1 MSAPDKSSAEFFE
14 QRYRDSGDPWDLAH
28 DGYEQARYDTIIR
41 VLQGRHYRYAFEPGC
56 AVGALTEKLATICD
70 RVDACDFSQTAVEQA
85 RARCARLPGV
95 SVRCASVTDPAPI
108 SKYDLIVLSEIGYYF
123 TPTAWQSVVAD
134 MVDRMQ
140 PGATL
145 LASHWLGRSPDHI
158 LTGDEVHA
166 CMQHP
171 KLKHEQAERHPDPT
185 DSGFR
190 LDRWTRMP

>member
-1 MSAPDKSSAEFFE
+1 MSSPDKSSAEFFE
-14 QRYRDSGDPWDLAH
+14 TRYREVGDPWDLAH
-28 DGYEQARYDTIIR
+28 DSYEQSRYDTIIR
-41 VLQGRHYRYAFEPGC
+41 ALAGRRYRHAFEPGC

-85 RARCARLPGV
+85 RQRCAGFPGV

-108 SKYDLIVLSEIGYYF
+108 HDYDLIVLSEIGYYF
-123 TPTAWQSVVAD
+123 SFTAWQSVVSDIAE
-134 MVDRMQ
+134 RMQ
-140 PGATL
+140 PGTIL
-145 LASHWLGRSPDHI
+145 LASHWLGTSPDHL

-171 KLKHEQAERHPDPT
+171 KLKHEHNERHPDPK

-190 LDRWTRMP
+190 LDRWTRIP

>member
-14 QRYRDSGDPWDLAH
+14 SRYRESGDPWDLAH
-28 DGYEQARYDTIIR
+28 DPYEQGRYNNIVR
-41 VLQGRHYRYAFEPGC
+41 ALSGRRYRYAFEPGC

-85 RARCARLPGV
+85 QERCARFPGV
-95 SVRCASVTDPAPI
+95 TVRCASMADETPVGE
-108 SKYDLIVLSEIGYYF
+108 YDLIVLSEIGYYF
-123 TPTAWQSVVAD
+123 TSTAWQCVVSN

-140 PGATL
+140 PEATL

-171 KLKHEQAERHPDPT
+171 KLKHEHSERHPDP
-185 DSGFR
+185 DNGGFR
-190 LDRWTRMP
+190 LDRWTRLS